1 MPRPRAYLRP
11 SSRRSTG
18 WLGTRVGALTLV
30 LLLLVVLLPACSD
43 RLEQARAAEQA
54 GQLQTAIRLYEE
66 QLQEH
71 PDDLQALEGIA
82 VDLYLGGDF
91 DGALPYQEKVVAL
104 DPGNVQ
110 TRVEL
115 GFNYLNHQNEP
126 QRAATVMAEAAEL
139 EPSAK
144 VFTFLAQ
151 ADIGAGMVDKAEE
164 VLRRA
169 IAAEPAYAHSYVVL
183 IALLEEQGRG
193 DEAAEVRAA
202 ADTAGVKLE
211 E

>member
-1 MPRPRAYLRP
+1 MSRPLAYLRP
-11 SSRRSTG
+11 FSCRSTG
-18 WLGTRVGALTLV
+18 WIVTRVGTLTLV
-30 LLLLVVLLPACSD
+30 LLLLVILLPACSD
-43 RLEQARAAEQA
+43 RLDQARAAEQE
-54 GQLQTAIRLYEE
+54 GDLQSAIRLYEE
-66 QLQEH
+66 HLQEH
-71 PDDLQALEGIA
+71 PDDLEALEGIA

-91 DGALPYQEKVVAL
+91 DGALPYQQRVVAL

-110 TRVEL
+110 TRIEL

-126 QRAATVMAEAAEL
+126 QKAAAVMAEAAEL
-139 EPSAK
+139 DPSAK
-144 VFTFLAQ
+144 VLTFLAQ
-151 ADIGAGMVDKAEE
+151 AAIGAGMIDKAEE

-169 IAAEPAYAHSYVVL
+169 IAAEPEYPHSYLVL

-202 ADTAGVKLE
+202 AETVGVKVE